1 MCCAA
6 VQKAAVG
13 LSLPWSLPCQFAF
26 DAALYGDVLAI
37 FIRLSSGRLRRR
49 AAEVSE
55 SECSPP
61 LARRRELVVNGSG
74 EKRVWP

>member
-26 DAALYGDVLAI
+26 DAAPYGDVLAI
-37 FIRLSSGRLRRR
+37 FIRLSSGM
-49 AAEVSE
+49 AAAKGGGG
-55 SECSPP
+55 
-61 LARRRELVVNGSG
+61 L
-74 EKRVWP
+74 